1 MLWEFLYFAG
11 KVCGDAKASR
21 SPNIMK
27 AITRAR
33 TNVKGVF
40 FGKCAIKSCFIG
52 SKQNILNIYIS
63 QFTVYIFYSQRTNKE
78 QTPTKILT

>member
-1 MLWEFLYFAG
+1 MLEDKTSTRLIVSKMMLWEFLYFAG
-11 KVCGDAKASR
+11 KVCGDAKGSR

-40 FGKCAIKSCFIG
+40 F
-52 SKQNILNIYIS
+52 
-63 QFTVYIFYSQRTNKE
+63 
-78 QTPTKILT
+78 